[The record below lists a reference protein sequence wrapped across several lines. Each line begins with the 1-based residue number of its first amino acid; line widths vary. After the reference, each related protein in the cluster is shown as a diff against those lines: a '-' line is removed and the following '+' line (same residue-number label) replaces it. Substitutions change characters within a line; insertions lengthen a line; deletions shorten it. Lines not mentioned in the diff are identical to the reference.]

1 MSSLF
6 TAGIT
11 LPQQISSR
19 VYYRWLIFAV
29 LSGGYIL
36 VYFHRLCPAVVAV
49 DMMRDLQAGGTLLGL
64 LGSAYF
70 YPYALMQLP
79 AGLLAD
85 SWGARRTITLFSV
98 VAFAGAIILGLA
110 PNVLVAI
117 VGRVLVGLG
126 VAMLFVP
133 TMKVLTEW
141 FSPQEF
147 ASMTGILLA
156 MGGVGSLISATPL
169 ALLTDW
175 LGWRSAFVVVGVLT
189 LVLAGLVWTVVRD
202 RPEDIGMVNP
212 HRGEPMPVTEKNLF
226 TGVRQVFSNRAF
238 WPLASWFFFQSA
250 VFFSFAGLWGGPYL
264 SQVYGYDRSGAG
276 EILSMLAIGLICGG
290 PMQSWFSTRV
300 LRSRKRAII
309 LSSLVTLVL
318 TGVLFTCTASLS
330 APALGFICFLFGAFS
345 AASVVVGFSAAKE
358 LYPITMAGTAIGL
371 INLFPFAG
379 GAVFQPLIGWVL
391 ENNGRSAAGFT
402 VGGYQQ
408 AFLLLVG
415 CSIAALVGALV
426 MKETIAERQVSN

>member
-1 MSSLF
+1 MSNLF
-6 TAGIT
+6 AAGIT
-11 LPQQISSR
+11 LPRQISSR
-19 VYYRWLIFAV
+19 LYYRWLVFAV

-36 VYFHRLCPAVVAV
+36 VYFHRLSPAVVAV

-85 SWGARRTITLFSV
+85 SWGARRTITLFSI
-98 VAFAGAIILGLA
+98 VAFSGAVILGLA
-110 PNVLVAI
+110 PNVMVAI
-117 VGRVLVGLG
+117 TGRVLVGLG

-147 ASMTGILLA
+147 ASMTGLLLA

-189 LVLAGLVWTVVRD
+189 LVLAGLVWTIVRD
-202 RPEDIGMVNP
+202 RPEDIGMENP
-212 HRGEPMPVTEKNLF
+212 HRVEPIAATEMNLF
-226 TGVRQVFSNRAF
+226 AGVRKVFSNRAF
-238 WPLASWFFFQSA
+238 WPLAAWFFFQSA

-264 SQVYGYDRSGAG
+264 SQVYGFDRSGAG
-276 EILSMLAIGLICGG
+276 EVLSMLAIGLICGG
-290 PMQSWFSTRV
+290 PMQSWFSTRI
-300 LRSRKRAII
+300 LHSRKLAII
-309 LSSLVTLVL
+309 LSSLVTLML
-318 TGVLFTCTASLS
+318 TGILLTCTDSLS
-330 APALGFICFLFGAFS
+330 TPALASICFLFGAFS
-345 AASVVVGFSAAKE
+345 AASVVVGFSAVKE
-358 LYPITMAGTAIGL
+358 LYPITMAGTVIGL
-371 INLFPFAG
+371 VNLFPFAG

-391 ENNGRSAAGFT
+391 EHNGRTAVGFT
-402 VGGYQQ
+402 VEGYQQ

-415 CSIAALVGALV
+415 CSIAALVGALA
-426 MKETIAERQVSN
+426 MQETIGRKTDQ